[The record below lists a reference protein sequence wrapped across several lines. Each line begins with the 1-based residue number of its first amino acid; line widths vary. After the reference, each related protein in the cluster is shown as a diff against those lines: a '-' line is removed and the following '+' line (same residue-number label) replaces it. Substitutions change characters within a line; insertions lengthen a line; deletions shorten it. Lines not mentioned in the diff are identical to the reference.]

1 MKLLVD
7 QRALQDIQLIQ
18 HIALSRQ
25 RQPLMAL
32 MDQVIHLTIEQQGKG
47 LLDAGHRAQLQMIR
61 RVGIEGGSE
70 AASGQ
75 GHTPTTAQVIP
86 ATVGKG
92 LAPAHEDHTGNLH
105 ERRVDVVHL
114 PQPFRCQKGTGQHI
128 HPATAHLLLG
138 LAPTPHVQRIDM
150 DASGFQR
157 LFQQLHGRPDQPPR
171 VIRIHPQQR
180 RVVGIAGN
188 HDALAD
194 TARAVSDAACQHHC
208 QCGGA
213 RPDTQSCHPLAP

>member
-1 MKLLVD
+1 
-7 QRALQDIQLIQ
+7 
-18 HIALSRQ
+18 
-25 RQPLMAL
+25 
-32 MDQVIHLTIEQQGKG
+32 
-47 LLDAGHRAQLQMIR
+47 
-61 RVGIEGGSE
+61 IEGGSE

-105 ERRVDVVHL
+105 GRRVDVVHL

-157 LFQQLHGRPDQPPR
+157 LSSSSTAAPTNRP
-171 VIRIHPQQR
+171 
-180 RVVGIAGN
+180 G
-188 HDALAD
+188 
-194 TARAVSDAACQHHC
+194 S
-208 QCGGA
+208 
-213 RPDTQSCHPLAP
+213 